1 MRAVADARH
10 PGHAALRPGLRRDR
24 VRLYLA
30 AAGSRLAIPGTPDAL
45 VVGPERD
52 FGGTL
57 EADAWPRSQAAGF
70 IRLKDIAGFAWRRR
84 VWPIDEE
91 TDPDQLAEEIALANA
106 CHRAHR

>member
-1 MRAVADARH
+1 M
-10 PGHAALRPGLRRDR
+10 LRPGLGRDR

-91 TDPDQLAEEIALANA
+91 TDPDQLAEEIALAMA
-106 CHRAHR
+106 TGLIDEIKRA